1 MKTQQIVQSQAN
13 VIRVTNISAGD
24 VYKRFENEGYDKGTY
39 YGIVK
44 NVYNDGEK
52 TIIESTECKYEYS
65 RITPKYK
72 TISGTDDVV
81 LFPASVEEMN
91 LEFENA
97 RSSLERKITESLRE
111 VEEAKQQII
120 ALDGLITGETQKKL
134 KAMSF
139 IELSQSEFDEKR
151 KALGA

>member
-24 VYKRFENEGYDKGTY
+24 VYKRFETEGYSKGTF

-44 NVYNDGEK
+44 AVYNDGEK
-52 TIIESTECKYEYS
+52 TIIEANEYQYEYGS
-65 RITPKYK
+65 IKPSYK
-72 TISGTDDVV
+72 TISGTDDIV
-81 LFPASVEEMN
+81 LFPATPDEMN
-91 LEFENA
+91 LDFESA
-97 RSSLERKITESLRE
+97 KKSLEQSIEKSLKSIDEDKAKIETLE
-111 VEEAKQQII
+111 
-120 ALDGLITGETQKKL
+120 GLISGETQKKL

-139 IELSQSEFDEKR
+139 IELSQNEFDEKR